1 MNAYTKLSHD
11 FAALARNL
19 SAIERERQDR
29 NRRVAE
35 RRQEAL
41 RENLRRHRLNHI
53 QNAFWW
59 VSPAS
64 WAILFVAGFFLT
76 DWLLERLDGLLALI
90 GL

>member
-11 FAALARNL
+11 FATLARNL
-19 SAIERERQDR
+19 SAIERERQER

-35 RRQEAL
+35 RRQEAH

-53 QNAFWW
+53 QKAFWW

-64 WAILFVAGFFLT
+64 WAMLFVAGFFLT
-76 DWLLERLDGLLALI
+76 DWLLERLDGLLALM